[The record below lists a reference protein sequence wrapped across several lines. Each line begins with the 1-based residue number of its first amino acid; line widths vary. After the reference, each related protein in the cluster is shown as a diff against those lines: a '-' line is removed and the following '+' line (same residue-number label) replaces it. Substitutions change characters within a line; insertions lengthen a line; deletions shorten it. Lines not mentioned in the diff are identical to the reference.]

1 MDLLSLKK
9 LVIDDLK
16 NEIQLIRPDPL
27 RESRMNHRDYPE
39 VNIRGGATN
48 LQVLESNDRIQE
60 TLKKVKDEV
69 D

>member
-9 LVIDDLK
+9 LVIEDLK
-16 NEIQLIRPDPL
+16 NEIQLTRPDPL
-27 RESRMNHRDYPE
+27 RESRMNRDYPE